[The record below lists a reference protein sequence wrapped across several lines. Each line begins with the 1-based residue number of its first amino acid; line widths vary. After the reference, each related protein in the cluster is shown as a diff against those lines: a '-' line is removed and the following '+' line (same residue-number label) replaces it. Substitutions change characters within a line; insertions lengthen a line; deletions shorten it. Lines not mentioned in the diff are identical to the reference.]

1 MKLEIAEMIE
11 EKAGFIRGLEE
22 LLRQD
27 KRSGVDSLAYKVEL
41 HDDKTGDCYDEF
53 IDIIYITGD
62 YRRLL
67 VTGNS
72 NGANLMQIA
81 KEVY

>member
-1 MKLEIAEMIE
+1 MNLEIAEMIE
-11 EKAGFIRGLEE
+11 GKARFIRGLEE

-41 HDDKTGDCYDEF
+41 HDKTGDCYDEF

-72 NGANLMQIA
+72 NGANLTQIA